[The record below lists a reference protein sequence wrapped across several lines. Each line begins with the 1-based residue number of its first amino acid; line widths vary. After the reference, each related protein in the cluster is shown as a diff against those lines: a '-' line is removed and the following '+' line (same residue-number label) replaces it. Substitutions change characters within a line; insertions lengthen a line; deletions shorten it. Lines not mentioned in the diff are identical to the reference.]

1 MTGIG
6 NNICLALLSIK
17 QMSSI
22 SIAVVIIASRVN
34 GFVYSLGKSF
44 PLIILE
50 NSSIA

>member
-34 GFVYSLGKSF
+34 GSVYSLDKSF
-44 PLIILE
+44 PLILE